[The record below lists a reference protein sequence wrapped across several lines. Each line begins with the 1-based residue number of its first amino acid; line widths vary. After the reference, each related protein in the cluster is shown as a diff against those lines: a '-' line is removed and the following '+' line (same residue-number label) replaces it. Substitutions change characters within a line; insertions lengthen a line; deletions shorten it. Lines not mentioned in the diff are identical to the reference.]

1 MVDGPFFSNL
11 LESIRLHQ
19 TNASYCSIER
29 NAMEHLLLSLL
40 DCVSNQRDKA
50 TLLLLATAAAERL
63 SRKTPLQKPLFSWS
77 WWFLIQ
83 QYLPATKLAPLGPLL
98 PSSGKPQKN
107 RNCVTISLYMSS
119 TVFYALSN
127 YTQEWNLLGWK
138 MIYLSRRL

>member
-50 TLLLLATAAAERL
+50 ANAAVVRLAQRE
-63 SRKTPLQKPLFSWS
+63 
-77 WWFLIQ
+77 
-83 QYLPATKLAPLGPLL
+83 TK
-98 PSSGKPQKN
+98 S
-107 RNCVTISLYMSS
+107 
-119 TVFYALSN
+119 
-127 YTQEWNLLGWK
+127 
-138 MIYLSRRL
+138 